1 MILNFHIVWTVLL
14 FIIFVGIIYWAFSKS
29 SVDRFKAAEQ
39 LPFDDEQQAENPAK
53 TQSVKEQKVENTH
66 E

>member
-14 FIIFVGIIYWAFSKS
+14 FIIFIGIIYWAFSKS

-39 LPFDDEQQAENPAK
+39 LPFDDEQRADN
-53 TQSVKEQKVENTH
+53 SVKEKKVENTH